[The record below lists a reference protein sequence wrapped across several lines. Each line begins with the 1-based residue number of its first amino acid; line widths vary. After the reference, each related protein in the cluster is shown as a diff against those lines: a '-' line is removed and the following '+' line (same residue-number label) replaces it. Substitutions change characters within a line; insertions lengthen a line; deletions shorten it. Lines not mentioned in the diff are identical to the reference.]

1 MKAAWESRPDVTR
14 KGCISQLREELRQ
27 QKVNQET
34 ETVKLTRRPGVTA
47 KQGVNVS
54 SVAVCQLTVCDFY
67 LVL

>member
-1 MKAAWESRPDVTR
+1 MKAAWEPRPDVTG
-14 KGCISQLREELRQ
+14 KGWSSQLREELRQ

-34 ETVKLTRRPGVTA
+34 EAAKLTRRPGVTA

-54 SVAVCQLTVCDFY
+54 SLAVCDLY